1 MTKVFPTL
9 KSLGM
14 LYGTVP
20 DVSLSNHDSGVVN
33 GSSGEVVSED
43 NSLQSSFHELGDS
56 QTQNVIELVFVFV
69 EETHSEASSQE
80 SVTFEDSSF
89 IIFGKGQ
96 EFSGS
101 LSQSGQ
107 SQLDSPDFSLVLQTV
122 FTDDL

>member
-1 MTKVFPTL
+1 
-9 KSLGM
+9 M
-14 LYGTVP
+14 LYGIVP
-20 DVSLSNHDSGVVN
+20 DVSLSDHDSSVVN
-33 GSSGEVVSED
+33 GSSREVVSED
-43 NSLQSSFHELGDS
+43 NSLQSSLHELGDG

-80 SVTFEDSSF
+80 GVTFEDSSF